1 MAEFLQSLLALIV
14 TISILVT
21 VHEFGHFYVAR
32 LCGVHVERFSV
43 GFGRAIFRFYGREP
57 EPLEL
62 GSYSDQDVTPQTR
75 SNETLP
81 STEYCLAMIPL
92 GGYVKMLD
100 ERDTFVPD
108 DLKPFAFN
116 RKPLLQRTMIV
127 AAGPVANFVL
137 AFFLYWILFASG
149 VTGLVPTLGQ
159 LPEDQAAY
167 QAGLRAQDEI
177 VSVDGR
183 DTPTW
188 ADVNLALF
196 DRLGDSGQI
205 EFGIRR
211 PDGAGLSTVEVPIRL
226 FLAGADEPKPAQFLG
241 LSLLRPE
248 IPPVLGEIMPES
260 PAARAGLLAGDRI
273 IKGDGQ
279 ALPTWGSFVRFIQDR
294 AEASVLLE
302 VRRGEAEIYLTVEP
316 EAQRVDGKRLGR
328 IGVGLGQVEWPKEM
342 QREIVQPLYW
352 AWYPA
357 LAKTADMIQ
366 FTFESIWK
374 MLQGLVSTK
383 NLSGPVTIA
392 KIANQ
397 TAESGLES
405 YLTFIALV
413 SISLGVLNLLP
424 IPMLDGGHLL
434 YFLVEG
440 LTGRAV
446 SEQVQGWGI
455 QIGLVF
461 LVGIMMLAFYND
473 LLRL

>member
-1 MAEFLQSLLALIV
+1 MVEFFQSLLALIV

-57 EPLEL
+57 DQPSLERH
-62 GSYSDQDVTPQTR
+62 QDPTLQTR
-75 SNETLP
+75 SNEALP
-81 STEYCLAMIPL
+81 RTEYCLAMIPL

-108 DLKPFAFN
+108 DLKAFAFN

-137 AFFLYWILFASG
+137 AFFLYWMLFASG
-149 VTGLVPTLGQ
+149 VTGLVPTLG
-159 LPEDQAAY
+159 LMPEDQAAY
-167 QAGLRAQDEI
+167 QAGLRARDEV

-183 DTPTW
+183 KTRTW

-196 DRLGDSGQI
+196 DRLGDSGEIKFSVVHQGT
-205 EFGIRR
+205 EAMRM
-211 PDGAGLSTVEVPIRL
+211 VEVPIRM

-241 LSLLRPE
+241 LTLLRPE
-248 IPPVLGEIMPES
+248 IPPLLGEVMSEG
-260 PAARAGLLAGDRI
+260 PAARAGLMAGDVI
-273 IKGDGQ
+273 IRGDGQ
-279 ALPTWGSFVRFIQDR
+279 TLPTWEGFVELIQAR
-294 AEASVLLE
+294 PGKPVLLE
-302 VRRGEAEIYLTVEP
+302 VRRGDAEIYLTVEP
-316 EAQRVDGKRLGR
+316 EVQMIDGRQVGR

-342 QREIVQPLYW
+342 QREIVQPLYL
-352 AWYPA
+352 AWVPA

-374 MLQGLVSTK
+374 MVQGLVSTK

-397 TAESGLES
+397 TAASGLES

-446 SEQVQGWGI
+446 SEQIQGWGI

>member
-1 MAEFLQSLLALIV
+1 M
-14 TISILVT
+14 
-21 VHEFGHFYVAR
+21 
-32 LCGVHVERFSV
+32 
-43 GFGRAIFRFYGREP
+43 
-57 EPLEL
+57 
-62 GSYSDQDVTPQTR
+62 
-75 SNETLP
+75 
-81 STEYCLAMIPL
+81 
-92 GGYVKMLD
+92 
-100 ERDTFVPD
+100 
-108 DLKPFAFN
+108 
-116 RKPLLQRTMIV
+116 
-127 AAGPVANFVL
+127 
-137 AFFLYWILFASG
+137 
-149 VTGLVPTLGQ
+149 
-159 LPEDQAAY
+159 
-167 QAGLRAQDEI
+167 
-177 VSVDGR
+177 
-183 DTPTW
+183 
-188 ADVNLALF
+188 
-196 DRLGDSGQI
+196 
-205 EFGIRR
+205 
-211 PDGAGLSTVEVPIRL
+211 
-226 FLAGADEPKPAQFLG
+226 
-241 LSLLRPE
+241 
-248 IPPVLGEIMPES
+248 
-260 PAARAGLLAGDRI
+260 
-273 IKGDGQ
+273 
-279 ALPTWGSFVRFIQDR
+279 
-294 AEASVLLE
+294 
-302 VRRGEAEIYLTVEP
+302 RRGDAEIYLTVEP
-316 EAQRVDGKRLGR
+316 EAQIVDGKRLGR
-328 IGVGLGQVEWPKEM
+328 IGVGLGLVEWPKEM

-374 MLQGLVSTK
+374 MVQGLVSTK